1 MTPLFNDSNL
11 DRFFDRFLGQAE
23 EKYLILLTYCGENF
37 VKLARANGN
46 YTDRTG
52 NLRSSIGY
60 AVIREGQILA
70 KDFHVPGEYKK
81 GGKKKGKADEP
92 HMLIENLSK
101 EFSKGWVLV
110 GVAGMDYA
118 LWVEVVGG
126 KDVISSSAVATQQL
140 MKEIIKEVANG

>member
-1 MTPLFNDSNL
+1 MAGITPLFNDSSL

-23 EKYLILLTYCGENF
+23 EKFLILLTYCGENF
-37 VKLARANGN
+37 VRLARINGN

-60 AVIREGQILA
+60 AVVKDGQILKQDHQVA
-70 KDFHVPGEYKK
+70 GQGTEGQKGVNQSRMLVEILAQEYSS
-81 GGKKKGKADEP
+81 GW
-92 HMLIENLSK
+92 MLI
-101 EFSKGWVLV
+101 

-118 LWVEVVGG
+118 LWVENLHG
-126 KDVISSSAVATQQL
+126 KDVISSSAVATEVL